1 MQVQQEVVTKNI
13 NARSDPISFRDPYG
27 QIADLTL

>member
-13 NARSDPISFRDPYG
+13 NARMILSIFWDPYG
-27 QIADLTL
+27 QIAELTL